1 MSSRRATGT
10 TKVGIA
16 FLVILL
22 LEAVSDAVI
31 IVFLGGWAL
40 LVLPFMIMLQVAFD
54 FILFIVI
61 CILAVFG
68 RWGLGWLDE
77 PEILG

>member
-61 CILAVFG
+61 AY
-68 RWGLGWLDE
+68 WLYS
-77 PEILG
+77 GAGTRVVR